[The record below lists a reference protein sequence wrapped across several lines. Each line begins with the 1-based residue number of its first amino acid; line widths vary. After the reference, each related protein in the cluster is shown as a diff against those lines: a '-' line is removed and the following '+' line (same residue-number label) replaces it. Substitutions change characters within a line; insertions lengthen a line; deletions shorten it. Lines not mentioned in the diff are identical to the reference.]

1 MSHRSGRRPAAPAGT
16 LPLSAPHQPP
26 SRSRSPGR
34 AGGLA
39 VLALAAGLAAALGA
53 GLAEPAAAAPYQDG
67 DRVQFTGLVTDEG
80 GKPLAGV
87 RVVLEAARRSLSL
100 REMRRTEKDA
110 RRVSALTNAQGEYAL
125 EWPWDSYFN
134 RLRLL
139 AGVDVRH
146 GKEENLEVLERE
158 DVSER
163 VLAGSPVVSAF
174 VIHNRAFVDR
184 LREFVASVQ
193 SADERRIYEEMGL
206 PDDVKRVNY
215 AGRPQESE
223 VAWWYFGAGRV
234 YRFHNG
240 RIEQVD
246 RFTPVQRF

>member
-1 MSHRSGRRPAAPAGT
+1 MSHRPGRRSASPAGT
-16 LPLSAPHQPP
+16 LALSAPSAPRS
-26 SRSRSPGR
+26 SRGQARR
-34 AGGLA
+34 LA
-39 VLALAAGLAAALGA
+39 ILALAAGFAAALGA
-53 GLAEPAAAAPYQDG
+53 GLAAPAAASPYQDG

-87 RVVLEAARRSLSL
+87 RVVLEAARRTLIL
-100 REMRRTEKDA
+100 REMRRAEKDA
-110 RRVSALTNAQGEYAL
+110 RRVGTLTNAQGEFAL

-134 RLRLL
+134 RLKLL
-139 AGVDVRH
+139 AGVNVRH
-146 GKEENLEVLERE
+146 GKEESLEILESE

-184 LREFVASVQ
+184 VRDFIASVQ
-193 SADERRIYEEMGL
+193 SADEHGIYEEMGL

-223 VAWWYFGAGRV
+223 VSWWYFGAGKV

-240 RIEQVD
+240 RMEHVD
-246 RFTPVQRF
+246 RFAPVRRF

>member
-1 MSHRSGRRPAAPAGT
+1 MSHRSGRRPASPAGS
-16 LPLSAPHQPP
+16 LPP
-26 SRSRSPGR
+26 SAR
-34 AGGLA
+34 
-39 VLALAAGLAAALGA
+39 LALAAAIATALGA
-53 GLAEPAAAAPYQDG
+53 GLAAPAATAADAPFLEG
-67 DRVQFTGLVTDEG
+67 DRVQFTGRVTDEA

-110 RRVSALTNAQGEYAL
+110 RRVGTLTNEQGEYAL
-125 EWPWDSYFN
+125 EWPWDNYFN

-139 AGVDVRH
+139 AGVEVRH
-146 GKEENLEVLERE
+146 GREESLEVLERE

-163 VLAGSPVVSAF
+163 VLAGSPVVSAI

-184 LREFVASVQ
+184 LRDFVASVR
-193 SADERRIYEEMGL
+193 SADERRTYEEMGL

-215 AGRPQESE
+215 AGRPQEYE
-223 VAWWYFGAGRV
+223 VSWWYFGAGRV

-240 RIEQVD
+240 RVEQVE
-246 RFTPVQRF
+246 RFTPVQHF